1 MKIYVDLL
9 LLLNFGFDFL
19 LLLSTSYLLKRNVS
33 IFKIV
38 IGSICGSISTLF
50 LFLPI
55 SSFQL
60 FLFKIIISILMILVT
75 FSFKNYRYFL
85 KNIIYLYF
93 NSMVLGGFLY
103 FLNNQFSYKQVGL
116 IFYHNGLSIN
126 FVLLILLSPIMIFIY
141 VKQLK
146 HLKNNLKNYYKISF
160 QLKKR
165 YNLNAFLDTG
175 NKTKSIYFHKGI
187 NIINKN
193 IIKED
198 IKYFLEPII
207 TVNGTSMIKCF
218 KVDVLINNR
227 VIKDVIF
234 GISNEYFNLD
244 VDVILNSEIGDE
256 LSDQLD

>member
-19 LLLSTSYLLKRNVS
+19 LLLSTSYLLKRNIS
-33 IFKIV
+33 LFKII

-60 FLFKIIISILMILVT
+60 FLLKIIISILMILIT
-75 FSFKNYRYFL
+75 FSFKNYKYFF
-85 KNIIYLYF
+85 KNLIYLYF
-93 NSMVLGGFLY
+93 NSMLLGGFLY
-103 FLNNQFSYKQVGL
+103 LLNNQFSYKQIGL

-126 FVLLILLSPIMIFIY
+126 FILIILLSPIMIYFYI
-141 VKQLK
+141 KQLK
-146 HLKNNLKNYYKISF
+146 QLKTNLKNYYKISF

-198 IKYFLEPII
+198 IKYFFEPII

-218 KVDVLINNR
+218 KVNEILINNKI
-227 VIKDVIF
+227 IKDVIF
-234 GISNEYFNLD
+234 GVSDEYFNLD
-244 VDVILNSEIGDE
+244 VDVILNSEIGD
-256 LSDQLD
+256 DLDD

>member
-1 MKIYVDLL
+1 MM
-9 LLLNFGFDFL
+9 
-19 LLLSTSYLLKRNVS
+19 S
-33 IFKIV
+33 
-38 IGSICGSISTLF
+38 
-50 LFLPI
+50 
-55 SSFQL
+55 Q
-60 FLFKIIISILMILVT
+60 
-75 FSFKNYRYFL
+75 
-85 KNIIYLYF
+85 
-93 NSMVLGGFLY
+93 
-103 FLNNQFSYKQVGL
+103 
-116 IFYHNGLSIN
+116 
-126 FVLLILLSPIMIFIY
+126 
-141 VKQLK
+141 
-146 HLKNNLKNYYKISF
+146 
-160 QLKKR
+160 
-165 YNLNAFLDTG
+165 A
-175 NKTKSIYFHKGI
+175 KSIYFHKGI